1 MDVGVIVPQ
10 GWTGEYDGWDA
21 GDAWAR
27 TLELADAAE
36 DLGFESIWLFDH
48 MHTTPDPTEEITFES
63 FTALGALAERTT
75 RVRLGHLVSCAG
87 YRNPALAA
95 KMITTLDVISG
106 GRMDFAIGAGWKKD
120 EWLAYGYGFPSLRER
135 QTRLRDALEIAT
147 RMLRSK
153 RATYTGETASI
164 DDAINVPQPV
174 QQPTVPI
181 IVGGN
186 GRDVTWRLAAQ
197 YADELNLDN
206 VPPDE
211 MPDAMRVIRERCEE
225 IGRDPATLRVSV
237 HIWWEAL
244 EAGDPR
250 PLLEHYREAGVA
262 RVMALVRSAARDDDA
277 LPAFRDAAIDAGA
290 TLARQPVRGAST

>member
-21 GDAWAR
+21 SDAWAR

-48 MHTTPDPTEEITFES
+48 MHTTPDPTEEITFEA
-63 FTALGALAERTT
+63 FTSLGALAERTS
-75 RVRLGHLVSCAG
+75 RVRLGHLVTCAG

-120 EWLAYGYGFPSLRER
+120 EWLAYGYGFPSLRHR

-153 RATYTGETASI
+153 RASYDGETASI

-206 VPPDE
+206 VAPEE
-211 MPDAMRVIRERCEE
+211 MPDAMRVIRDRCEE

-250 PLLEHYREAGVA
+250 PLLERYREAGVA

-290 TLARQPVRGAST
+290 TIARQPTRGAST